1 MIDLTFRNIN
11 PNLAGNL
18 SPPPHPPPPIVPCWI
33 TLNNSEMVK
42 VATLAICSS
51 QQHFIRDIRAK
62 VGIPK
67 STQILSKTQTGG
79 IFWVSGQFLVKENC
93 HNSRTSNDIGMRLGP
108 VITLDKRIKRTSKK
122 WRWRHVGKS

>member
-11 PNLAGNL
+11 PNLAGDL
-18 SPPPHPPPPIVPCWI
+18 SPPPPPQLFRVGLPLITQKWLKLQPWRFAVVSNILLETFVPKLVS
-33 TLNNSEMVK
+33 LNQPRYWVK
-42 VATLAICSS
+42 L
-51 QQHFIRDIRAK
+51 RR
-62 VGIPK
+62 
-67 STQILSKTQTGG
+67 GG

>member
-18 SPPPHPPPPIVPCWI
+18 SPPPPPIGPCWI

-79 IFWVSGQFLVKENC
+79 VFWVSGQFLVKENC

-122 WRWRHVGKS
+122 

>member
-18 SPPPHPPPPIVPCWI
+18 SPPPPPPIVPCWI

-79 IFWVSGQFLVKENC
+79 VFWVSGQFLVKENC

>member
-18 SPPPHPPPPIVPCWI
+18 SPPPPPIVPCWI

-79 IFWVSGQFLVKENC
+79 VFWVSGQFLVKENC

-122 WRWRHVGKS
+122 